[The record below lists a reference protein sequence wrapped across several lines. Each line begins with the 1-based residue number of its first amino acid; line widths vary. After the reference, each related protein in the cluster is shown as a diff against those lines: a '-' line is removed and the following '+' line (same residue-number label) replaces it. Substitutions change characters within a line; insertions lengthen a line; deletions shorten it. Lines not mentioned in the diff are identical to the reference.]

1 MNQTGKRKARILVVD
16 DDPGLLRLLTIRLRA
31 ESYDVEAVESAAQAL
46 AASSRFRPDLVITD
60 LRMDQM
66 DGIGLLKELQNRWP
80 GLKVIILTAHG
91 TIPDAV
97 QATQMGAFGF
107 LTKPVDKQELL
118 DQVQKALRISGFG
131 ASDEDW
137 RAEIVTRSA
146 AMEEKLA
153 QAHMV
158 AGTDARVLIT
168 GESGTGK
175 ELLARAI
182 HRGSPRRNKPF
193 VAINCSAMAE
203 ELLESELFGHE
214 KGSFT
219 GATRAHRGLFMA
231 ADGGTLM
238 LDEIGDMPMRLQV
251 KLLRV
256 LQENVI
262 RPVGSTDAIATNVRV
277 ISATHRDLQQLMAS
291 GQFREDLYYRLNVVH
306 IEMPSLNR
314 RREDIPLLV
323 AHFLA
328 QIAKESGVRKIYAP
342 EAVEL
347 LATADWPGNI
357 RQLQNVVRQNVA
369 LSQTP
374 IIPVELV
381 QQSLGGTPGRLPS
394 FDEARDE
401 FTRSYL
407 SQILQITGGNVS
419 QAARLARRNRTDFY
433 KLLARHQLTPE
444 GVQAALGGA
453 AARVPRS
460 AARYRAALSAASGTF
475 LPNWVASMLSCPAGR
490 RVSAGSRRLR
500 GARQVAARH
509 GERLAHRLRLGAL
522 ARHAQVQVLR
532 IVPGVIQ
539 PQVRR
544 GHHHPLGHDDRAL
557 DAVLQLPH
565 VARPAVGLDGT
576 DRIRGEP
583 ARGLAE
589 ALGDLLQ
596 QELREQQTVALAVLE
611 RRDAH
616 RHFTDAIEEV
626 IAEGAA

>member
-1 MNQTGKRKARILVVD
+1 LSQTGKRKARILVVD

-31 ESYDVEAVESAAQAL
+31 ESYDVEAVESAALAL
-46 AASSRFRPDLVITD
+46 AAAGRFRPDLVISD

-80 GLKVIILTAHG
+80 GLKVILLTAHG

-118 DQVQKALRISGFG
+118 DHVQKALRISGFS

-137 RAEIVTRSA
+137 RAEIVTRSSV
-146 AMEEKLA
+146 MEERLG

-182 HRGSPRRNKPF
+182 HRASPRRHKPF

-203 ELLESELFGHE
+203 NLLESELFGHE

-219 GATRAHRGLFMA
+219 GATRAHHGLFHS
-231 ADGGTLM
+231 ADGSTLM

-256 LQENVI
+256 LQENSI
-262 RPVGSTDAIATNVRV
+262 RPFGSTDPIAINVRV
-277 ISATHRDLQQLMAS
+277 ISATHRDLQQLMTE

-306 IEMPSLNR
+306 IEMPALSR

-381 QQSLGGTPGRLPS
+381 QQSLGGGPGRLPS

-419 QAARLARRNRTDFY
+419 QAARLAKRNRTDFY
-433 KLLARHQLTPE
+433 KLLGRHQLTPE
-444 GVQAALGGA
+444 EFKQ
-453 AARVPRS
+453 R
-460 AARYRAALSAASGTF
+460 
-475 LPNWVASMLSCPAGR
+475 
-490 RVSAGSRRLR
+490 
-500 GARQVAARH
+500 
-509 GERLAHRLRLGAL
+509 
-522 ARHAQVQVLR
+522 
-532 IVPGVIQ
+532 
-539 PQVRR
+539 
-544 GHHHPLGHDDRAL
+544 
-557 DAVLQLPH
+557 
-565 VARPAVGLDGT
+565 
-576 DRIRGEP
+576 
-583 ARGLAE
+583 
-589 ALGDLLQ
+589 
-596 QELREQQTVALAVLE
+596 
-611 RRDAH
+611 
-616 RHFTDAIEEV
+616 
-626 IAEGAA
+626 

>member
-1 MNQTGKRKARILVVD
+1 MHAAMQLATPHSTKRKARILVVD

-31 ESYDVEAVESAAQAL
+31 ENYEVEAVESAALAL
-46 AASSRFRPDLVITD
+46 AATSRFRPELVITD

-66 DGIGLLKELQNRWP
+66 DGIGLLKELQSRYP

-97 QATQMGAFGF
+97 HATQLGAFGF

-118 DQVQKALRISGFG
+118 DQVQKALRISGF
-131 ASDEDW
+131 ADNDEDW
-137 RAEIVTRSA
+137 RAEIITRSSLV
-146 AMEEKLA
+146 EEKLA
-153 QAHMV
+153 QSHMV

-182 HRGSPRRNKPF
+182 HNASPRRAKPF

-203 ELLESELFGHE
+203 NLLESELFGHI
-214 KGSFT
+214 KDSFT
-219 GATRAHRGLFMA
+219 GAVRDHQGLFQA
-231 ADGGTLM
+231 ADGGTLL

-256 LQENVI
+256 LQENNI
-262 RPVGSTDAIATNVRV
+262 RPIGATDAIPVNVRV
-277 ISATHRDLQQLMAS
+277 ISATHRDLQQLMMS

-306 IEMPSLNR
+306 IEMPPLNR

-323 AHFLA
+323 SHFLA
-328 QIAKESGVRKIYAP
+328 QISNESGVRKIYAP

-357 RQLQNVVRQNVA
+357 RQLSNVVRQNVA

-381 QQSLGGTPGRLPS
+381 QQSLGGTQSKLPS

-419 QAARLARRNRTDFY
+419 QAARLAKRNRTDFY
-433 KLLARHQLTPE
+433 KLLSRHQLTPE
-444 GVQAALGGA
+444 D
-453 AARVPRS
+453 
-460 AARYRAALSAASGTF
+460 F
-475 LPNWVASMLSCPAGR
+475 K
-490 RVSAGSRRLR
+490 SR
-500 GARQVAARH
+500 
-509 GERLAHRLRLGAL
+509 
-522 ARHAQVQVLR
+522 
-532 IVPGVIQ
+532 
-539 PQVRR
+539 
-544 GHHHPLGHDDRAL
+544 
-557 DAVLQLPH
+557 
-565 VARPAVGLDGT
+565 
-576 DRIRGEP
+576 
-583 ARGLAE
+583 
-589 ALGDLLQ
+589 
-596 QELREQQTVALAVLE
+596 
-611 RRDAH
+611 
-616 RHFTDAIEEV
+616 
-626 IAEGAA
+626 

>member
-1 MNQTGKRKARILVVD
+1 VSQPGKRKARILVVD

-31 ESYDVEAVESAAQAL
+31 ESYDVEAVESAALAL
-46 AASSRFRPDLVITD
+46 AAASRFRPDLVISD

-66 DGIGLLKELQNRWP
+66 DGIGLLKELQHRWP
-80 GLKVIILTAHG
+80 GLKVILLTAHG

-118 DQVQKALRISGFG
+118 DHVQKALRISGFS

-137 RAEIVTRSA
+137 RAEIVTRSSV
-146 AMEEKLA
+146 MEERLG

-182 HRGSPRRNKPF
+182 HRASPRRNKPF

-203 ELLESELFGHE
+203 NLLESELFGHE

-219 GATRAHRGLFMA
+219 GATRAHHGLFQA
-231 ADGGTLM
+231 ADGSTLM

-256 LQENVI
+256 LQENMI
-262 RPVGSTDAIATNVRV
+262 RPVGSTDPIAVNVRV
-277 ISATHRDLQQLMAS
+277 ISATHRDLQQLMS
-291 GQFREDLYYRLNVVH
+291 EGQFREDLYYRLNVVH
-306 IEMPSLNR
+306 IEMPPLSK

-381 QQSLGGTPGRLPS
+381 QQSLGGGPGRLPS

-419 QAARLARRNRTDFY
+419 QAARLAKRNRTDFY
-433 KLLARHQLTPE
+433 KLLGRHQLTPE
-444 GVQAALGGA
+444 E
-453 AARVPRS
+453 
-460 AARYRAALSAASGTF
+460 F
-475 LPNWVASMLSCPAGR
+475 K
-490 RVSAGSRRLR
+490 
-500 GARQVAARH
+500 
-509 GERLAHRLRLGAL
+509 ER
-522 ARHAQVQVLR
+522 
-532 IVPGVIQ
+532 
-539 PQVRR
+539 
-544 GHHHPLGHDDRAL
+544 
-557 DAVLQLPH
+557 
-565 VARPAVGLDGT
+565 
-576 DRIRGEP
+576 
-583 ARGLAE
+583 
-589 ALGDLLQ
+589 
-596 QELREQQTVALAVLE
+596 
-611 RRDAH
+611 
-616 RHFTDAIEEV
+616 
-626 IAEGAA
+626 

>member
-1 MNQTGKRKARILVVD
+1 MTITSKRKARILVVD

-31 ESYDVEAVESAAQAL
+31 ENYDVEAVEGGPQAIAAA
-46 AASSRFRPDLVITD
+46 SRFRPDLVITD
-60 LRMDQM
+60 LRMEPM

-80 GLKVIILTAHG
+80 GLKVLMLTAHG

-97 QATQMGAFGF
+97 QATQMGAFSF

-118 DQVQKALRISGFG
+118 DQVQKALRISGLG
-131 ASDEDW
+131 SSDEDW
-137 RAEIVTRSA
+137 RAEIVTRSSV
-146 AMEEKLA
+146 MEEKLA

-182 HRGSPRRNKPF
+182 HLASPRRNKEF
-193 VAINCSAMAE
+193 VAVNCSAMAP

-214 KGSFT
+214 KGAFT
-219 GATRAHRGLFMA
+219 GAHRAHDGLFRA

-238 LDEIGDMPMRLQV
+238 LDEIGDMPMPLQV

-256 LQENVI
+256 LQENVV
-262 RPVGSTDAIATNVRV
+262 RPVGSTAAIAVNVRV
-277 ISATHRDLQQLMAS
+277 ISATHRDLQQLMQA

-306 IEMPSLNR
+306 IEMPALNR

-328 QIAKESGVRKIYAP
+328 QMAKDSGARKIYAP

-381 QQSLGGTPGRLPS
+381 QQSLGGGQGKLPS

-419 QAARLARRNRTDFY
+419 QAARLAKRNRTDFY
-433 KLLARHQLTPE
+433 KLLGRHQLTPE
-444 GVQAALGGA
+444 EFKQ
-453 AARVPRS
+453 R
-460 AARYRAALSAASGTF
+460 
-475 LPNWVASMLSCPAGR
+475 
-490 RVSAGSRRLR
+490 
-500 GARQVAARH
+500 
-509 GERLAHRLRLGAL
+509 
-522 ARHAQVQVLR
+522 
-532 IVPGVIQ
+532 
-539 PQVRR
+539 
-544 GHHHPLGHDDRAL
+544 
-557 DAVLQLPH
+557 
-565 VARPAVGLDGT
+565 
-576 DRIRGEP
+576 
-583 ARGLAE
+583 
-589 ALGDLLQ
+589 
-596 QELREQQTVALAVLE
+596 
-611 RRDAH
+611 
-616 RHFTDAIEEV
+616 
-626 IAEGAA
+626 

>member
-1 MNQTGKRKARILVVD
+1 MLAAMQLATPHQSKRKARILVVD

-31 ESYDVEAVESAAQAL
+31 ENYEVEAVESAALAL
-46 AASSRFRPDLVITD
+46 AATSRFRPELVITD

-66 DGIGLLKELQNRWP
+66 DGIGLLKELQSRYP

-97 QATQMGAFGF
+97 HATQLGAFGF

-118 DQVQKALRISGFG
+118 DQVQKALRISGFVD
-131 ASDEDW
+131 SDEDW
-137 RAEIVTRSA
+137 RAEIITRSSLV
-146 AMEEKLA
+146 EEKLS

-182 HRGSPRRNKPF
+182 HNASPRRTKPF

-203 ELLESELFGHE
+203 NLLESELFGHI

-219 GATRAHRGLFMA
+219 GAVRDHQGLFQA
-231 ADGGTLM
+231 ADGGTLL

-256 LQENVI
+256 LQENNI
-262 RPVGSTDAIATNVRV
+262 RPIGATDAIPVNVRV
-277 ISATHRDLQQLMAS
+277 ISATHRDLQQLMMS

-306 IEMPSLNR
+306 IDMPPLNR

-323 AHFLA
+323 SHFLA
-328 QIAKESGVRKIYAP
+328 QISNESGVRKIYAP

-357 RQLQNVVRQNVA
+357 RQLANVVRQNVA

-381 QQSLGGTPGRLPS
+381 QQSLGGTQSKLPS

-419 QAARLARRNRTDFY
+419 QAARLAKRNRTDFY
-433 KLLARHQLTPE
+433 KLLSRHQLTPE
-444 GVQAALGGA
+444 D
-453 AARVPRS
+453 
-460 AARYRAALSAASGTF
+460 F
-475 LPNWVASMLSCPAGR
+475 KGR
-490 RVSAGSRRLR
+490 
-500 GARQVAARH
+500 
-509 GERLAHRLRLGAL
+509 
-522 ARHAQVQVLR
+522 
-532 IVPGVIQ
+532 
-539 PQVRR
+539 
-544 GHHHPLGHDDRAL
+544 
-557 DAVLQLPH
+557 
-565 VARPAVGLDGT
+565 
-576 DRIRGEP
+576 
-583 ARGLAE
+583 
-589 ALGDLLQ
+589 
-596 QELREQQTVALAVLE
+596 
-611 RRDAH
+611 
-616 RHFTDAIEEV
+616 
-626 IAEGAA
+626 

>member
-1 MNQTGKRKARILVVD
+1 MNQPGKRKARILVVD

-31 ESYDVEAVESAAQAL
+31 ENYDVEAVESGAQAL
-46 AASSRFRPDLVITD
+46 AAASRFRPDLVITD

-66 DGIGLLKELQNRWP
+66 DGIGLLKELQHRWP

-137 RAEIVTRSA
+137 RAEIVTRSSL
-146 AMEEKLA
+146 MEEKLA

-175 ELLARAI
+175 EILARAI
-182 HRGSPRRNKPF
+182 HRASPRRTKPF

-203 ELLESELFGHE
+203 NLLESELFGHE

-219 GATRAHRGLFMA
+219 GALRAHRGLFQA
-231 ADGGTLM
+231 ADSGTLM

-256 LQENVI
+256 LQESVI
-262 RPVGSTDAIATNVRV
+262 RPVGSTDAIAVNVRV
-277 ISATHRDLQQLMAS
+277 ISATHRDLQQLMS
-291 GQFREDLYYRLNVVH
+291 GGQFREDLYYRLNVVH
-306 IEMPSLNR
+306 IEMPPLHR

-328 QIAKESGVRKIYAP
+328 QIAQESGVRKIYAP

-381 QQSLGGTPGRLPS
+381 QQSLGGVPGRLPS

-444 GVQAALGGA
+444 GFKQ
-453 AARVPRS
+453 R
-460 AARYRAALSAASGTF
+460 
-475 LPNWVASMLSCPAGR
+475 
-490 RVSAGSRRLR
+490 
-500 GARQVAARH
+500 
-509 GERLAHRLRLGAL
+509 
-522 ARHAQVQVLR
+522 
-532 IVPGVIQ
+532 
-539 PQVRR
+539 
-544 GHHHPLGHDDRAL
+544 
-557 DAVLQLPH
+557 
-565 VARPAVGLDGT
+565 
-576 DRIRGEP
+576 
-583 ARGLAE
+583 
-589 ALGDLLQ
+589 
-596 QELREQQTVALAVLE
+596 
-611 RRDAH
+611 
-616 RHFTDAIEEV
+616 
-626 IAEGAA
+626 

>member
-1 MNQTGKRKARILVVD
+1 MQLATPHQTKRKARILVVD

-31 ESYDVEAVESAAQAL
+31 ENYEVEAVESAALAL
-46 AASSRFRPDLVITD
+46 AATSRFRPELVITD

-66 DGIGLLKELQNRWP
+66 DGIGLLKELQSRYP

-97 QATQMGAFGF
+97 HATQLGAFGF

-118 DQVQKALRISGFG
+118 DQVQKALRISGFVE
-131 ASDEDW
+131 SDEDW
-137 RAEIVTRSA
+137 RAEIITRSSLV
-146 AMEEKLA
+146 EEKLS

-182 HRGSPRRNKPF
+182 HKASPRRNKPF

-203 ELLESELFGHE
+203 NLLESELFGHI

-219 GATRAHRGLFMA
+219 GAVRDHQGLFQA
-231 ADGGTLM
+231 ADGGTLL

-256 LQENVI
+256 LQENNI
-262 RPVGSTDAIATNVRV
+262 RPIGATDAIAVNVRV
-277 ISATHRDLQQLMAS
+277 ISATHRDLQQLMMS

-306 IEMPSLNR
+306 IDMPPLNR

-323 AHFLA
+323 SHFLA
-328 QIAKESGVRKIYAP
+328 QISNESGVRKIYAP

-357 RQLQNVVRQNVA
+357 RQLANVVRQNVA

-381 QQSLGGTPGRLPS
+381 QQSLGGTQSKLPS

-419 QAARLARRNRTDFY
+419 QAARLAKRNRTDFY
-433 KLLARHQLTPE
+433 KLLSRHQLTPE
-444 GVQAALGGA
+444 D
-453 AARVPRS
+453 
-460 AARYRAALSAASGTF
+460 F
-475 LPNWVASMLSCPAGR
+475 KGR
-490 RVSAGSRRLR
+490 
-500 GARQVAARH
+500 
-509 GERLAHRLRLGAL
+509 
-522 ARHAQVQVLR
+522 
-532 IVPGVIQ
+532 
-539 PQVRR
+539 
-544 GHHHPLGHDDRAL
+544 
-557 DAVLQLPH
+557 
-565 VARPAVGLDGT
+565 
-576 DRIRGEP
+576 
-583 ARGLAE
+583 
-589 ALGDLLQ
+589 
-596 QELREQQTVALAVLE
+596 
-611 RRDAH
+611 
-616 RHFTDAIEEV
+616 
-626 IAEGAA
+626 

>member
-1 MNQTGKRKARILVVD
+1 MQAAMQLAPPHSTKRKARILVVD

-31 ESYDVEAVESAAQAL
+31 ENYEVEAVESAALAL
-46 AASSRFRPDLVITD
+46 AATSRFRPELVITD

-66 DGIGLLKELQNRWP
+66 DGIGLLKELQSRYP

-97 QATQMGAFGF
+97 HATQLGAFGF

-118 DQVQKALRISGFG
+118 DQVQKALRISGF
-131 ASDEDW
+131 ADNTEDW
-137 RAEIVTRSA
+137 RAEIITRSSLV
-146 AMEEKLA
+146 EEKLA

-175 ELLARAI
+175 ELLARGI
-182 HRGSPRRNKPF
+182 HNASPRRAKPF

-203 ELLESELFGHE
+203 NLLESELFGHI

-219 GATRAHRGLFMA
+219 GAMRDHAGLFQA
-231 ADGGTLM
+231 ADGGTLL

-256 LQENVI
+256 LQENNI
-262 RPVGSTDAIATNVRV
+262 RPIGSTDAIAVNVRV
-277 ISATHRDLQQLMAS
+277 VSATHRDLQQLMMS

-306 IEMPSLNR
+306 IEMPPLNR

-323 AHFLA
+323 SHFLA
-328 QIAKESGVRKIYAP
+328 QISNESGVRKIYAP

-357 RQLQNVVRQNVA
+357 RQLSNVVRQNVA

-381 QQSLGGTPGRLPS
+381 QQSLGGTQSKLPS

-419 QAARLARRNRTDFY
+419 QAARLAKRNRTDFY
-433 KLLARHQLTPE
+433 KLLSRHQLTPE
-444 GVQAALGGA
+444 D
-453 AARVPRS
+453 
-460 AARYRAALSAASGTF
+460 F
-475 LPNWVASMLSCPAGR
+475 KGR
-490 RVSAGSRRLR
+490 
-500 GARQVAARH
+500 
-509 GERLAHRLRLGAL
+509 
-522 ARHAQVQVLR
+522 
-532 IVPGVIQ
+532 
-539 PQVRR
+539 
-544 GHHHPLGHDDRAL
+544 
-557 DAVLQLPH
+557 
-565 VARPAVGLDGT
+565 
-576 DRIRGEP
+576 
-583 ARGLAE
+583 
-589 ALGDLLQ
+589 
-596 QELREQQTVALAVLE
+596 
-611 RRDAH
+611 
-616 RHFTDAIEEV
+616 
-626 IAEGAA
+626 